1 MHNLR
6 KKRDGSSR
14 ADANAKED
22 ENLNPAEDNSDA
34 HTDADADASP
44 PASGN
49 NKPAATGTADVNIDV
64 DVDLAEHSTSQVSCS
79 QQEEDE
85 RLGFLDKSGA
95 LDQVMG
101 SQSLLSQEIQDLSQT
116 HPQLHQPHQL
126 YAPTFEESS
135 SPAKI
140 AIAARSLGLLTQEEA
155 PSQSDYHHQASVT
168 NSQLSFLFDAAQA
181 LEDQDT
187 ANIQHDYQHT
197 NDPLQQHQQQEFI
210 MESSFDDDEHPPSPA
225 RRSTRRTA
233 GPKRVA
239 PTYDT
244 FSRPKSKLSPQK
256 KRKMD
261 REQETKK
268 SQTMA
273 QQAAGLAA
281 QVIDSPQVAK
291 QLLLTMAL
299 VRINPRSAPTSWPH
313 RGSSIP
319 EGFFW
324 GTYPPLETVLRQHM
338 REYYDL
344 STKMCQSKDQQHFNN
359 VLVVKIR
366 GEAAKYGWIFGPR
379 FTDKILRDRIRC
391 FFKTHI
397 QNSKKRLRTMVK
409 NPTKKANAKALVKH
423 LDLIQTYSEMEP
435 GDEPIDNFL
444 GEMDDNKLPAPRKNE
459 MNLQVDQEAV
469 HSVMAL
475 GMLSNSIVANSVGV

>member
-1 MHNLR
+1 M
-6 KKRDGSSR
+6 
-14 ADANAKED
+14 EE
-22 ENLNPAEDNSDA
+22 ENLNHAEDN
-34 HTDADADASP
+34 ADTVASP
-44 PASGN
+44 SSRDIN
-49 NKPAATGTADVNIDV
+49 DKLAAIGTADVNIDV
-64 DVDLAEHSTSQVSCS
+64 DVDVAQNSTSQVSCS

-95 LDQVMG
+95 LNQIMG
-101 SQSLLSQEIQDLSQT
+101 SQSLLSQEIQDLSQA
-116 HPQLHQPHQL
+116 HSQLHQQHQF
-126 YAPTFEESS
+126 YVTRFEEAS

-140 AIAARSLGLLTQEEA
+140 AVAARSLGLLTQEEV
-155 PSQSDYHHQASVT
+155 PSQSEYHHPAAVT

-187 ANIQHDYQHT
+187 ANIQHEYQHIH
-197 NDPLQQHQQQEFI
+197 DPLQQHQHQGFI
-210 MESSFDDDEHPPSPA
+210 MESSFDDEHPHAAA
-225 RRSTRRTA
+225 RRSTRRPA

-268 SQTMA
+268 SQTLA

-299 VRINPRSAPTSWPH
+299 VRVNPRSAPTSWPQ

-366 GEAAKYGWIFGPR
+366 GEATKYGWIFGPR

-423 LDLIQTYSEMEP
+423 LDLIQTYSEMDP

-475 GMLSNSIVANSVGV
+475 GMLSNSIMANSVGV